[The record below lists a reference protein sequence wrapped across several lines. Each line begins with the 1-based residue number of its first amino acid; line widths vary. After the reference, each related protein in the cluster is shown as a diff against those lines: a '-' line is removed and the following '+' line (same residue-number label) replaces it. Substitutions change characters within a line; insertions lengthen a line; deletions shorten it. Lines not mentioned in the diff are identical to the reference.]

1 MKKKNIDIDF
11 RILSTNNFSSTQ
23 WKEFYNSL
31 KEERKTWDIDR
42 QQLPDLDTYMNFKLH
57 PDVASYS
64 KILGAWCNDTNKLVG
79 TFDSFFVSHP
89 EAIKAKIEMFIHSYI
104 IKKEYQQNGL
114 AKIGLNWYVEYLT
127 TQYFNCYPDFLKIKH
142 IARIHDYNK
151 GSIKLVKSL
160 GFIKKNLVQGRNDQH
175 NYILDKYNI
184 KNQDSRFFKHY
195 DTIDGKLQDKL

>member
-1 MKKKNIDIDF
+1 M
-11 RILSTNNFSSTQ
+11 
-23 WKEFYNSL
+23 
-31 KEERKTWDIDR
+31 
-42 QQLPDLDTYMNFKLH
+42 
-57 PDVASYS
+57 
-64 KILGAWCNDTNKLVG
+64 C
-79 TFDSFFVSHP
+79 
-89 EAIKAKIEMFIHSYI
+89 
-104 IKKEYQQNGL
+104 
-114 AKIGLNWYVEYLT
+114 
-127 TQYFNCYPDFLKIKH
+127 FLKIKH